1 MQRDY
6 ASVHRHNLDW
16 NDLRFLLAV
25 ADEGSLS
32 AAARALQVNHSTVLR
47 RVGKFEQQLDVR
59 LFERLPNGY
68 ALTAA
73 GEALAHSARQIQ
85 ETVDAVERRI
95 VGQDLRLSGSVRVA
109 TTDTLALRVLPAII
123 AAFHAQHPQV
133 QVQLLSGNDQADLN
147 RRDADLAVR
156 PTDTPPESLLG
167 RRLCRLAYAIYAAP
181 SYLKERGARVPLS
194 KHTWIMPDDSMGST
208 VVGRYM
214 AREQPSVAVAFRA
227 NSLASLAAAAAA
239 GLGLSVLPCYLGD
252 STPGLTRI
260 RSPLSEAGTDLW
272 LLTHADLRK
281 TARVRA
287 LLEFLTEALGAQRD
301 LLEGR
306 QPRSHTS

>member
-1 MQRDY
+1 MQSGY
-6 ASVHRHNLDW
+6 ASTHRHALDW

-32 AAARALQVNHSTVLR
+32 AAARSLNVNHSTVLR
-47 RVGKFEQQLDVR
+47 RVGKFERLLHVR

-73 GEALAHSARQIQ
+73 GEALANSARQIQ
-85 ETVDAVERRI
+85 ETVAAVERRI
-95 VGQDLRLSGSVRVA
+95 VGQDLRLSGIVRVA
-109 TTDTLALRVLPAII
+109 TTDTLALRVLPLLLAQ
-123 AAFHAQHPQV
+123 FRKQHPQV
-133 QVQLLSGNDQADLN
+133 QVELLSGNSPADLS
-147 RRDADLAVR
+147 RRDADVAVR
-156 PTDTPPESLLG
+156 PTELPPESLVG
-167 RRLCRLAYAIYAAP
+167 RRLCRLAYAIYAAGD
-181 SYLKERGARVPLS
+181 YLQERGARVSLA
-194 KHTWIMPDDSMGST
+194 KHVWIAPDESMSAT

-214 AREQPSVAVAFRA
+214 TREQPGVSVALRA

-239 GLGLSVLPCYLGD
+239 GLGVCLLPCYLGD
-252 STPGLTRI
+252 TTPGLERV
-260 RSPLSEAGTDLW
+260 RPPLPGASTDLW

-287 LLEFLTEALGAQRD
+287 VVEFLADGLLAQKD

-306 QPRSHTS
+306 RPR

>member
-1 MQRDY
+1 MQKSY
-6 ASVHRHNLDW
+6 ASMHRHALDW

-32 AAARALQVNHSTVLR
+32 GAARALDVNHSTVLR
-47 RVGKFEQQLDVR
+47 RIGKFERLLDVR

-73 GEALAHSARQIQ
+73 GEALANSARQIK

-95 VGQDLRLSGSVRVA
+95 VGSDLRLSGNVRLA
-109 TTDTLALRVLPAII
+109 STDTLALRVLPALL
-123 AAFHAQHPQV
+123 AEFRKRHPQV
-133 QVQLLSGNDQADLN
+133 QVELLSGNSQADLN
-147 RRDADLAVR
+147 RRDADVAVR
-156 PTDTPPESLLG
+156 PTALPPQSLIG
-167 RRLCRLAYAIYAAP
+167 KRLCRLAYAIYAAGR
-181 SYLKERGARVPLS
+181 YLEERAARVSLA
-194 KHTWIMPDDSMGST
+194 KHVWIAPDDSMSST

-214 AREQPSVAVAFRA
+214 AREQPGVSLALRA
-227 NSLASLAAAAAA
+227 NSLASLASAAAA
-239 GLGLSVLPCYLGD
+239 GLGVCVLPCYLGD
-252 STPGLTRI
+252 TMPGLERV
-260 RSPLSEAGTDLW
+260 RPPLPGAATDLW

-287 LLEFLTEALGAQRD
+287 LVEFLSDGLLAQKD

-306 QPRSHTS
+306 RPR